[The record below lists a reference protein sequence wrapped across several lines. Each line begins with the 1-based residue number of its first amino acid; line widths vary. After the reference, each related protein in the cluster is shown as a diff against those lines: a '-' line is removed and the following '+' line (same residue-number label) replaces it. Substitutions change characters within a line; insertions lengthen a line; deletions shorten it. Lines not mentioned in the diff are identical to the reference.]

1 MKCWKFDDHNNLV
14 EEQLSRIPVVSDGK
28 IVAFD
33 WHQVTDTYR
42 ASRFN
47 AFRTNWDT
55 ADLLQF
61 VLDVFHQ
68 TAHRCGQFDKV
79 IILSHIERSESNLEF
94 LLRSTRVNRL
104 PVDLVFVTQTRT
116 VAGGKAAVLQALLG
130 KRNIARSVLLDDNLQ
145 VCSEIERV
153 GGIPLNIK
161 TQRALVRSYSLEH
174 RRSFAVC
181 RRVVEPVISFIS
193 VHHFH
198 SRQVE

>member
-55 ADLLQF
+55 ADLLQL

-68 TAHRCGQFDKV
+68 TAHRCRQFDKV

-130 KRNIARSVLLDDNLQ
+130 ERNIARSAIGTL
-145 VCSEIERV
+145 
-153 GGIPLNIK
+153 K
-161 TQRALVRSYSLEH
+161 QRADVLTKSPGVSAWDSALKLLHIVIVSLKT
-174 RRSFAVC
+174 
-181 RRVVEPVISFIS
+181 
-193 VHHFH
+193 
-198 SRQVE
+198 